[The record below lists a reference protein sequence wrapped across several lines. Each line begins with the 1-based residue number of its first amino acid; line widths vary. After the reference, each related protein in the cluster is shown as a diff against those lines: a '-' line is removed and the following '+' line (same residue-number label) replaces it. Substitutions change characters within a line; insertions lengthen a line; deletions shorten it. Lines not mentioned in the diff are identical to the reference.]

1 MRQLGSKTGIAEA
14 GLTEFGPQDSRSGFE
29 KCEMPTEESKAG
41 ASKPEI
47 LTKQFRRP
55 AQGQSPVPF
64 RNPAT
69 PGERLFAPKCL

>member
-29 KCEMPTEESKAG
+29 KCEKPTEKSEAG
-41 ASKPEI
+41 ASNRHKAVP
-47 LTKQFRRP
+47 TP
-55 AQGQSPVPF
+55 GPGQSPVPF